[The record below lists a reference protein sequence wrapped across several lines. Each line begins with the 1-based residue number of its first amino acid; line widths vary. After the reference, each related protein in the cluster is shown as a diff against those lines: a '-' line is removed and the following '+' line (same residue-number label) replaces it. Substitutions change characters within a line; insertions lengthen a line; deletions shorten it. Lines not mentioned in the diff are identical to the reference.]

1 VGKKRLEKAI
11 DLYRAAHTN
20 DDDTFSILWYPYYL
34 NPGAPG
40 APGIDKQEYL
50 ESRVGAE
57 RAQTIYARLAQAGR
71 AEGIQFKFGGRTGN
85 TRDSHRLIHMA
96 KVKGGEALQT
106 RVVEELFAA
115 YFENEADIT
124 SRDALTE
131 AAVKAGLE
139 EAEVREW
146 LESDK
151 GGLDVDAEA
160 HRAQRSLVTGV
171 PHFTIQG
178 RYRIE
183 GAEDPQAFLEVF
195 EKINAAET
203 A

>member
-11 DLYRAAHTN
+11 DLYRAAHKN
-20 DDDTFSILWYPYYL
+20 DTSSSAAAAEDTFSILCY
-34 NPGAPG
+34 
-40 APGIDKQEYL
+40 
-50 ESRVGAE
+50 S
-57 RAQTIYARLAQAGR
+57 RLAQAGR
-71 AEGIQFKFGGRTGN
+71 AEGIEFKFGGRTGN

-96 KVKGGEALQT
+96 KIKGGETLQT

-131 AAVKAGLE
+131 AGVKAGLE

-183 GAEDPQAFLEVF
+183 GAEDPQVFLDVF
-195 EKINAAET
+195 EKIKAAET